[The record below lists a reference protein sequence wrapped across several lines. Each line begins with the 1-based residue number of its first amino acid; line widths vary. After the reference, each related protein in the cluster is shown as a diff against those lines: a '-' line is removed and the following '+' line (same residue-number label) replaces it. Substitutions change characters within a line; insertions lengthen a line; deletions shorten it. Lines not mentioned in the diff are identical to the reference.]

1 MPSNRKRTINQ
12 KSNSRSK
19 LYLCSHL
26 YQKQPIAL
34 QMNPRRTRKRSTSTI
49 HYTCIK
55 QKAQKIVKRK
65 GEKKLCFHTK
75 EHWENVIVNYL
86 IVIRGTELTE
96 GNESDQKNNSKSQR
110 DAFRFSHFSPCSK
123 IYQNPRFIDDYNWS
137 EKMNLK
143 SNRRTKILDLPLRC
157 VHTYSAVEILEGG
170 DSLHQSK

>member
-65 GEKKLCFHTK
+65 GEKK
-75 EHWENVIVNYL
+75 NSASI
-86 IVIRGTELTE
+86 
-96 GNESDQKNNSKSQR
+96 QKNT
-110 DAFRFSHFSPCSK
+110 
-123 IYQNPRFIDDYNWS
+123 
-137 EKMNLK
+137 EKMLLLITLSSSEARSWLK
-143 SNRRTKILDLPLRC
+143 ETKATKNKRANRRETRFASPIYLSLENSLKTLSLMRGWLIWRSGSDLIQEPS
-157 VHTYSAVEILEGG
+157 Y
-170 DSLHQSK
+170 